1 MGAVGD
7 IAQSER
13 GLFAVAIVVAAT
25 VLVVVGKLT
34 SSDWT
39 SFVQIIF
46 ATYVAGKSATS
57 AVSSWSQRTSKIS
70 AGASMAPDQS
80 PATTPPSPK

>member
-46 ATYVAGKSATS
+46 ATYVVGKSATS
-57 AVSSWSQRTSKIS
+57 AVGLWKATPSS
-70 AGASMAPDQS
+70 ASSDQ
-80 PATTPPSPK
+80 PPVTK